1 MRSTPLL
8 EIECPN
14 CHQNILTR
22 FIADVKTTTFRT
34 GAHITYHNRI
44 TRCHPQSVWRRENLI
59 NIYANEIRLSVYE
72 GDDKDLWIETLTTEY
87 DLPRD
92 IAEDIIERVMFQRVL
107 VSSSSGLIK
116 KERIFEEA
124 SYMPD

>member
-1 MRSTPLL
+1 
-8 EIECPN
+8 
-14 CHQNILTR
+14 
-22 FIADVKTTTFRT
+22 
-34 GAHITYHNRI
+34 
-44 TRCHPQSVWRRENLI
+44 
-59 NIYANEIRLSVYE
+59 LSVYE